1 MWPTERAAGS
11 TLPLG
16 RLLPLLARAL
26 PGLEGRVGLPAPDE
40 FAIGSASAA
49 IGQLLLH
56 LRQQHPEA
64 GPHYWGCRSWSLLLW
79 QPAYAT
85 VLAVELAAVLPDFSA
100 MQQRLL
106 PGMVAG
112 FSLPEQMLQPAA
124 IASLRQQAARQL
136 TEMADCLHA
145 QLHAQQP
152 LHPKLAGRLLADCV
166 AAALLRVQQ
175 QRPALANATVTD
187 WCGQWLDAM
196 QLPQASGLWPVALEQ
211 GGERLALERRA
222 CCQHFRRCDGTL
234 CSTCPKLKPAA
245 RIALLRQEWAQQDV
259 ELA

>member
-1 MWPTERAAGS
+1 MRLLDEASGG

-16 RLLPLLARAL
+16 SVLPLLAQAL
-26 PGLEGRVGLPAPDE
+26 PGLEGRVGPPAPDE
-40 FAIGSASAA
+40 FGVDHAGKAIEP
-49 IGQLLLH
+49 LLQQ

-85 VLAVELAAVLPDFSA
+85 VLAVELAGVLPDFT
-100 MQQRLL
+100 MLHQRLL

-112 FSLPEQMLQPAA
+112 FSLPDHTLLRATA
-124 IASLRQQAARQL
+124 ASLRQQAARQL
-136 TEMADCLHA
+136 AAIAASLHA
-145 QLHAQQP
+145 QLHARQP

-166 AAALLRVQQ
+166 AAALLRLQQ
-175 QRPALANATVTD
+175 QRPTLDNATVTD
-187 WCGQWLDAM
+187 WCEQWLDAL

-211 GGERLALERRA
+211 GGERLALARRA

-245 RIALLRQEWAQQDV
+245 RIALLKQEWAQQDV